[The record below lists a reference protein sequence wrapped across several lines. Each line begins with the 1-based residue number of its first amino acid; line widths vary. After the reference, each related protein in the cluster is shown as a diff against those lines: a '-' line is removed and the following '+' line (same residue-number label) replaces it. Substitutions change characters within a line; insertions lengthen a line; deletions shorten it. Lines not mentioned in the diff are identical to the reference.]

1 MYCPCMSGHVEPV
14 ELRDGG
20 YVNVNGVLFAE
31 SSAALLKQDKN
42 DLDNFYSSND
52 SEPDNTE
59 HTSEQVQEIFENS
72 PLQRDVRG
80 RSCHK
85 DAA

>member
-31 SSAALLKQDKN
+31 GSAALLK
-42 DLDNFYSSND
+42 
-52 SEPDNTE
+52 
-59 HTSEQVQEIFENS
+59 
-72 PLQRDVRG
+72 
-80 RSCHK
+80 
-85 DAA
+85 